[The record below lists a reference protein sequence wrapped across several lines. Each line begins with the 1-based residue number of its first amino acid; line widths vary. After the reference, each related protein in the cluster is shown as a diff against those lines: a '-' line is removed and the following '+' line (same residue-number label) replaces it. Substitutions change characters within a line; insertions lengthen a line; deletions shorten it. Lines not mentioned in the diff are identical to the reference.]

1 VNIKRYQINSQS
13 PTGYT
18 ENPVGPWMAA
28 SEALARIAEL
38 EAENARL
45 RAELAALTPPQPV
58 ADWRERCVVEKCED
72 GLFDVVSPC
81 GRFWL
86 SCLGDEWMAFDHFT
100 MRGCFGSFENG
111 PDHAR
116 QALAACPTPPP
127 GVGK

>member
-58 ADWRERCVVEKCED
+58 ADWRERCVVERASL
-72 GLFDVVSPC
+72 GWWNVLSPC
-81 GRFWL
+81 RRWRLDGGAWATFYAEET
-86 SCLGDEWMAFDHFT
+86 GQEVV
-100 MRGCFGSFENG
+100 FGLYHTEQN
-111 PDHAR
+111 AR
-116 QALAACPTPPP
+116 AALAACPTPPP